1 MFINVLNWFIS
12 IVCGLGFT
20 AYRLFNCESLTASSI
35 LVSLALGLLV
45 FVISFIAAF
54 LLIWI
59 FFIIIA
65 LTINP
70 KKEYKTPSAFY
81 NFIFQNWFRY
91 VCAFFRVKIKIA
103 GTENLPKDKK
113 YLAVC
118 NHRSGFDAFIVGIAM
133 HPEQVSFIT
142 KPENMAI
149 PLAHNYMI
157 RGLYL
162 SIDRENTRNALKTI
176 IKAIEYI
183 SNNIIS
189 VCVFPEGTRSKDGK
203 LGEFKPGCLKVAEK
217 AECPIAVFTLQGTE
231 KIMKNFPWRR
241 TNVTINMLR
250 VIQPEEFAEKT
261 TVDISD
267 EIRSEMLKKLGE

>member
-1 MFINVLNWFIS
+1 MLLNVLDWLIA
-12 IVCGLGFT
+12 IVCGIGYTTF
-20 AYRLFNCESLTASSI
+20 RLLNCESFTASNIIIS
-35 LVSLALGLLV
+35 VALGLLC
-45 FVISFIAAF
+45 FVLAFIAGF
-54 LLIWI
+54 LLIWLRFI
-59 FFIIIA
+59 FIA

-70 KKEYKTPSAFY
+70 KKEYKTPSKY
-81 NFIFQNWFRY
+81 YDRVFQQWFKY
-91 VCAFFRVKIKIA
+91 VCAFFRVKTKVY

-118 NHRSGFDAFIVGIAM
+118 NHRSGFDAFIVAM
-133 HPEQVSFIT
+133 AMAPEQVSFIT

-183 SNNIIS
+183 STGIIS

-203 LGEFKPGCLKVAEK
+203 LGEFKPGCLKIAEK
-217 AECPIAVFTLQGTE
+217 AECPIAIFALQGTE
-231 KIMKNFPWRR
+231 KVMKNFPWRR
-241 TNVTINMLR
+241 TNVTIDMLK
-250 VIQPEEFAEKT
+250 VIQPEEVAEKT